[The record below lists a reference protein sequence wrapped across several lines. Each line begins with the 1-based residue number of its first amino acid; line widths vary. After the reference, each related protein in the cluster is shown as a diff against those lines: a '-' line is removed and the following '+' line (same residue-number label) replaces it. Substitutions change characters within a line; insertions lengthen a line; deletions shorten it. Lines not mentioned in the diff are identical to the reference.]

1 MTTAGAWDPAL
12 YARFQAERSQP
23 FYDLAA
29 LVQPAEAMRIIDLGC
44 GSGELTGWLH
54 EHLGASETLGIDS
67 SATMLEQAAAQAH
80 DGLRFERGD
89 VGRLELEPWG
99 AEAYDLV
106 FSNAALQW
114 LPNHEALFP
123 RIAQLVAPGGQLA
136 VQMPANEGHVSHTT
150 AMALAR
156 EEPYATALEGYERPL
171 TVLPPE
177 RYAALL
183 HSLSF
188 EEQHVRLQ
196 IYVHQLP
203 SAESVVE
210 WVSGTFLTAYR
221 SRLNEDLYVSFL
233 TEYGRRLI
241 AALGPQRPYVYTYP
255 RVLMWARKSS

>member
-23 FYDLAA
+23 FHDLAA
-29 LVQPAEAMRIIDLGC
+29 LVQPAEAMRVIDLGC
-44 GSGELTGWLH
+44 GSGELTAWLH
-54 EHLGASETLGIDS
+54 EQLPAANTLGFDSSET
-67 SATMLEQAAAQAH
+67 MLDIARAQMRQR
-80 DGLRFERGD
+80 LRFERGD
-89 VGRLELEPWG
+89 IGRLDSEPWG

-114 LPNHEALFP
+114 LPDHEALFP
-123 RIAQLVAPGGQLA
+123 RVANLVAPRGQLA
-136 VQMPANEGHVSHTT
+136 VQMPANESHVSHTT

-183 HSLSF
+183 HSLGF
-188 EEQHVRLQ
+188 EEQHVHLQ
-196 IYVHQLP
+196 IYVHELP
-203 SAESVVE
+203 GAESVVD

-221 SRLNEDLYVSFL
+221 SRLDEDLYASFL
-233 TEYGRRLI
+233 EEYGRRLI
-241 AALGPQRPYVYTYP
+241 EALGPQRPYVYTYP
-255 RVLMWARKSS
+255 RVLMWGRRGK